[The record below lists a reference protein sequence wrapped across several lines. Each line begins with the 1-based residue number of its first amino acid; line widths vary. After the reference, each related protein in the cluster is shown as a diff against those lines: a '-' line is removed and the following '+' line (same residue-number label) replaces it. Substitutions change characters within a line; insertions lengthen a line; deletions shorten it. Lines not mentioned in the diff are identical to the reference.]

1 MPRQNI
7 KHPTKEIRRGIGF
20 VLQKASYEVSE
31 NKTENHKG
39 GHHACGARVPTEV
52 LRNGVVENAPQ
63 IKYAHAKLYQ
73 KAGDDNY
80 DSH

>member
-7 KHPTKEIRRGIGF
+7 KHPTKEIRRGL
-20 VLQKASYEVSE
+20 VLSCK
-31 NKTENHKG
+31 KPPMRFPRTKPKIIKG
-39 GHHACGARVPTEV
+39 GHHACGACVPTEV

-73 KAGDDNY
+73 KAGDDND